1 MKVLVTGASGMLGAG
16 VAQALAARGDTVTV
30 LQRRPSG
37 LGLPEVLAD
46 VSDATAVRAAVRDQE
61 AVVHLAAKVNV
72 TGPWPEYE
80 RVNITGTR
88 TVVEACR
95 TAGVQRLV
103 HVSSPSVAHA
113 GRALIGVGAE
123 PSDPVR
129 ARGPYARSKAVAE
142 QIALGGDAG
151 DLAVLAIRPHLVWGP
166 GDPMLVARVVDRARR
181 GRLPVIGSGAA
192 LLDSTYVTNAVDALV
207 VALDRCVEARG
218 QALVVTNGEPRPI
231 TELVGSICAA
241 AGVPTPTRHVP
252 VPLAAT
258 VGTAVQTASA
268 ILDRLRPD
276 RPAADPP
283 ITRFIVEQM
292 STAHWFD
299 QRNTREVLQ
308 WRPRISLD
316 EGFSELRRWFQ
327 HGQSKGNA
335 FRRSDSAMSEPPRR
349 ARVRGR

>member
-16 VAQALAARGDTVTV
+16 VAKALAARGDSVTV

-46 VSDATAVRAAVRDQE
+46 VSDATAIGAAVRGHE

-95 TAGVQRLV
+95 AAGVQRLV

-123 PSDPVR
+123 PADPVR

-151 DLAVLAIRPHLVWGP
+151 HLAVLAIRPHLVWGP

-181 GRLPVIGSGAA
+181 GRLPMIGSGAA
-192 LLDSTYVTNAVDALV
+192 LLDSTYVTNAVDALL

-231 TELVGSICAA
+231 AELLSSICAA
-241 AGVPTPTRHVP
+241 AGVSAPTRHVP

-258 VGTAVQTASA
+258 GGSVVQTAWA
-268 ILDRLRPD
+268 VHDRLRPN
-276 RPAADPP
+276 RPVSDPP
-283 ITRFIVEQM
+283 ITRFLVEQM

-299 QRNTREVLQ
+299 QRHTREVLQ

-316 EGFSELRRWFQ
+316 EGFSELRRWF
-327 HGQSKGNA
+327 
-335 FRRSDSAMSEPPRR
+335 RDSQP
-349 ARVRGR
+349 

>member
-16 VAQALAARGDTVTV
+16 VANALAARGDSVTV

-37 LGLPEVLAD
+37 LGLAEVMAD
-46 VSDATAVRAAVRDQE
+46 VSEPVAVRAAVADQE

-88 TVVEACR
+88 TVVDACR
-95 TAGVQRLV
+95 AAGVRRLV
-103 HVSSPSVAHA
+103 HVSSPSVAHI
-113 GRALIGVGAE
+113 GRALTGAGAE
-123 PSDPVR
+123 PADPVR

-142 QIALGGDAG
+142 QIALGADADG
-151 DLAVLAIRPHLVWGP
+151 FAVLAVRPHLVWGP
-166 GDPMLVARVVDRARR
+166 GDAQLVARVVERARR

-192 LLDSTYVTNAVDALV
+192 LADSTYVANAVDALV
-207 VALDRCVEARG
+207 AALDRCVEARG

-231 TELVGSICAA
+231 AELIGSICAA
-241 AGVPTPTRHVP
+241 AGVPPPTRHVP

-258 VGTAVQTASA
+258 VGAVVQTSWA
-268 ILDRLRPD
+268 IHDRLRPN
-276 RPAADPP
+276 RPVGDPP
-283 ITRFIVEQM
+283 ITRFVVEQM

-299 QRNTREVLQ
+299 QRHTREVLQ

-316 EGFSELRRWFQ
+316 DGFLELHRWFRR
-327 HGQSKGNA
+327 GQS
-335 FRRSDSAMSEPPRR
+335 
-349 ARVRGR
+349 

>member
-1 MKVLVTGASGMLGAG
+1 VKVLVTGASGMLGAG
-16 VAQALAARGDTVTV
+16 VAKALAARGDSVTV

-46 VSDATAVRAAVRDQE
+46 VSDAAAIGAAVEDHE

-72 TGPWPEYE
+72 TGPWPEYV
-80 RVNITGTR
+80 RINVTGTR

-95 TAGVQRLV
+95 AAGVQRLV

-123 PSDPVR
+123 PADPVG

-142 QIALGGDAG
+142 QIALGGDG
-151 DLAVLAIRPHLVWGP
+151 GHLAVLAIRPHLVWGP

-181 GRLPVIGSGAA
+181 GRLPLIGSGAA
-192 LLDSTYVTNAVDALV
+192 LLDSTYVTNAVDALL
-207 VALDRCVEARG
+207 VALDRCVETRG

-231 TELVGSICAA
+231 AELIGSICAA
-241 AGVPTPTRHVP
+241 AGVPPPTRHVP
-252 VPLAAT
+252 VPLAAAGGT
-258 VGTAVQTASA
+258 VVQAAWAVH
-268 ILDRLRPD
+268 DRLRPD
-276 RPAADPP
+276 RPVSDPP

-299 QRNTREVLQ
+299 QRHTREVLQ

-316 EGFSELRRWFQ
+316 EGFSELRRWFRD
-327 HGQSKGNA
+327 GQ
-335 FRRSDSAMSEPPRR
+335 P
-349 ARVRGR
+349 

>member
-16 VAQALAARGDTVTV
+16 VAKALAARGDSVTV

-37 LGLPEVLAD
+37 LGLPEVRAE
-46 VSDATAVRAAVRDQE
+46 VSDATAVRAAVADQE

-72 TGPWPEYE
+72 TGPWREYE

-88 TVVEACR
+88 TVVDACQA
-95 TAGVQRLV
+95 AGVRRLV

-113 GRALIGVGAE
+113 GRSLAGVGAQ
-123 PSDPVR
+123 PADPVA

-142 QIALGGDAG
+142 QIALGADRG
-151 DLAVLAIRPHLVWGP
+151 DLAALAIRPHLIWGP
-166 GDPMLVARVVDRARR
+166 GDPQLVARVVDRARR

-192 LLDSTYVTNAVDALV
+192 LLDSTYLANAVDALV
-207 VALDRCVEARG
+207 AALDRCVEARG
-218 QALVVTNGEPRPI
+218 QALVVTNGEPRSI
-231 TELVGSICAA
+231 AELLGSICAA
-241 AGVPTPTRHVP
+241 AGVPPPTRHVP

-258 VGTAVQTASA
+258 VGTLLQTSWAVH
-268 ILDRLRPD
+268 DRLRPN

-299 QRNTREVLQ
+299 QRHTRDVLH

-316 EGFSELRRWFQ
+316 DGFEELGRWFRG
-327 HGQSKGNA
+327 GQLS
-335 FRRSDSAMSEPPRR
+335 S
-349 ARVRGR
+349 